1 MMNSASKILA
11 NVHERARYLHYVYVG
26 FAEKVFFDKGRGA
39 GSREKNF
46 TVFLS
51 KLTKSARIFTQ
62 RIS

>member
-39 GSREKNF
+39 GSREQGE
-46 TVFLS
+46 
-51 KLTKSARIFTQ
+51 KLHC
-62 RIS
+62 ISEQVN